1 MLRAKL
7 KISNNPWIVFWVT
20 AIGVGMAS
28 LDAGIVNVALP
39 TIAKQFHVGL
49 GSEQWIVTGFL
60 LVLCMSLPLC
70 GKLGDLYSKSNV
82 YLLGFIVFVIS
93 SALCGLAFSLW
104 SLVLFRLLQGLG
116 AAMILANNQ
125 PIILSCF
132 PKEKRGRALGVNAT
146 LIALGGITGPG
157 LGGFIMSF
165 VGWRGLFYIN
175 IPIGIL
181 GCILGYFILPRTI
194 SAAVKKID
202 FLGVLLFASS
212 MFFLVMVLT
221 HAIHWGWN
229 SWLTIT
235 SGTLAVMLLVAFIH
249 WERIFS
255 MPMIPLAIMKN
266 KLFGSGVTLAF
277 IIIAAFAINNILL
290 PFYLQNILH
299 VSTRMIGFC
308 LLLPPLFIL
317 LIAPLS
323 GFLADY
329 YNPVKITEWGLI
341 ITLFGLLIE
350 SVVTVHSSIWQIII
364 AQILFG
370 IGNGLFIPPNNV
382 TIYRTVVGKQLSSA
396 GGVAS
401 FMLNIARIFG
411 ISAGVAIL
419 TNIELYAVSLKTD
432 HDIAFVW
439 GFRMAFWVASILIL
453 IGIILA
459 FSRRSLLKSA
469 DKVK

>member
-1 MLRAKL
+1 MLRAKM
-7 KISNNPWIVFWVT
+7 KISKNPWVVFWVT
-20 AIGVGMAS
+20 ALGVGMAS

-39 TIAKQFHVGL
+39 TIAKQFHVSL
-49 GSEQWIVTGFL
+49 GYEQWIVTGFL
-60 LVLCMSLPLC
+60 LVVCMALPLC

-93 SALCGLAFSLW
+93 SALCGLAFSFW

-125 PIILSCF
+125 PIILSYF

-157 LGGFIMSF
+157 VGGFIMSF
-165 VGWRGLFYIN
+165 AGWRALFYIN

-181 GCILGYFILPRTI
+181 GCILGYYILPRTI

-202 FLGVLLFASS
+202 FLGVLLFASA
-212 MFFLVMVLT
+212 MFFFVIVLT
-221 HAIHWGWN
+221 HAVHWGWN

-235 SGTLAVMLLVAFIH
+235 SGSLAVMLLIAFLH
-249 WERIFS
+249 WERFFS

-266 KLFGSGVTLAF
+266 KLFGSGVVLAF
-277 IIIAAFAINNILL
+277 IIIAALAVNNILL

-299 VSTRMIGFC
+299 VSTRIIGFC

-317 LIAPLS
+317 LVAPAS

-341 ITLFGLLIE
+341 ITLLGLLIE
-350 SVVTVHSSIWQIII
+350 SAVTVHSSIWQIII
-364 AQILFG
+364 AQVLFG
-370 IGNGLFIPPNNV
+370 IGNGLFISPNNV
-382 TIYRTVVGKQLSSA
+382 TIYRTIMDKQLSSA
-396 GGVAS
+396 GGVAA
-401 FMLNIARIFG
+401 FMRNIGRIFG

-419 TNIELYAVSLKTD
+419 TNIELYAASPEINKS
-432 HDIAFVW
+432 IAFVW
-439 GFRMAFWVASILIL
+439 GFRAAFWAASALVL

-459 FSRRSLLKSA
+459 FCRRSLLKSA
-469 DKVK
+469 DKAK